1 MQKRTY
7 SPIFRIMHWA
17 IALCMLFMLLTI
29 FLRLNWMNKNHMA
42 GILLEQLNGLS
53 IDLAEE
59 DAVKIAKQIRKPM
72 WNWHIWIGYVLVGL
86 YILRMILAA
95 AKKMIFLNPFQHG
108 LSGKE
113 KFQAWLYV
121 SFYVFIGITLA
132 TGFLIVNGPDSIHDL
147 MEEIHVLSLYYILTF
162 VFLHIGGVLVAD
174 FTDDKGIISRV
185 IGGGKKNL

>member
-1 MQKRTY
+1 
-7 SPIFRIMHWA
+7 MHWA

-95 AKKMIFLNPFQHG
+95 TKKMIFLNPFQHG

-132 TGFLIVNGPDSIHDL
+132 TGFLIVNGPDSIHEL

-185 IGGGKKNL
+185 IGGGKKD

>member
-17 IALCMLFMLLTI
+17 IALCILFMLLTI

-95 AKKMIFLNPFQHG
+95 TKKMIFLNPFQHG

-132 TGFLIVNGPDSIHDL
+132 TGFLIVNGPDSIHEL

-185 IGGGKKNL
+185 IGGGKKSL

>member
-59 DAVKIAKQIRKPM
+59 NAVKIAKQIRKPM

-95 AKKMIFLNPFQHG
+95 TKKMIFLNPFQHG

-132 TGFLIVNGPDSIHDL
+132 TGFLIVNGPDSIHEL

-185 IGGGKKNL
+185 IGGGKKD

>member
-53 IDLAEE
+53 IDLSEE

-95 AKKMIFLNPFQHG
+95 TKKMIFLNPFQHG

-132 TGFLIVNGPDSIHDL
+132 TGFLIVNGPDSIHEL

-185 IGGGKKNL
+185 IGGGKKD

>member
-132 TGFLIVNGPDSIHDL
+132 TGFLIVNGPDSIHEL

-185 IGGGKKNL
+185 IGGGKKD

>member
-95 AKKMIFLNPFQHG
+95 TKKMIFLNPFQHG

-132 TGFLIVNGPDSIHDL
+132 TGFLIVNGPDSIHEL

-185 IGGGKKNL
+185 IGGGKKD

>member
-132 TGFLIVNGPDSIHDL
+132 TGFLIVNGPDSIHEL

-185 IGGGKKNL
+185 IGGGKKSL